1 MKKAWQKAKPITLTK
16 TGVSELLRTL
26 PDDPDQS
33 QLKIYKK
40 VANELGGKIADPK
53 IKAEKKALACLVK
66 IKKDIEDDLAFTKNN
81 RAKGVRI
88 MQALGKVG
96 EDYLAGAKKLEV
108 TPNFD
113 ALASGLRKEMD
124 IVTSRGYDKVSV
136 PNEFMIEYRALL
148 DAMGSRS
155 KRMIE
160 LLEDKK
166 KPKPQFD
173 LKKDFPIELNKF
185 KASMDKLPGVW
196 GKVAKLDP

>member
-40 VANELGGKIADPK
+40 VASELGDKIANPK

-66 IKKDIEDDLAFTKNN
+66 IKKDIEEYLTFTKTT
-81 RAKGVRI
+81 RDKGVQI
-88 MQALGKVG
+88 MKAIGKVAA
-96 EDYLAGAKKLEV
+96 DYYAGAKKLQV
-108 TPNFD
+108 TPGFD
-113 ALASGLRKEMD
+113 SLASDHRKAMD

-148 DAMGSRS
+148 DAMGSLS
-155 KRMIE
+155 EQMIK
-160 LLEDKK
+160 LIEDKN
-166 KPKPQFD
+166 KPKPQYD
-173 LKKDFPIELNKF
+173 LTKEFPIALNKF
-185 KASMDKLPGVW
+185 KAAMDKLPGVW